1 MNFTFKISS
10 KKIKLHQL
18 LWIIPCV
25 AIITISYYHF
35 QVKEK
40 NAQRNAVIIDV
51 PIDAFDAKGH
61 LVDEKWMQYLKQS
74 KPIGIIFFPEHFQDR
89 NKTIQ
94 MVKDLKN
101 ILGDNTFF
109 AVDEEGGMIQRIP
122 WVNVPS
128 AMEVGKTYSK
138 LKTSQGINIA
148 KQYVKEVYEPM
159 FLEMQKLGLNMNFA
173 PNLDISFIN
182 PDKNKFYSKAVE
194 YMTISRK
201 NPNNVEKEQTQ
212 LYQEALL
219 FKSYLNYLGERKLL
233 SYEVGLEDLWKK
245 SKYIN
250 KKKLSK
256 QFDEIKKY
264 ANYASVIG
272 SRSYSSNPNIVAE
285 IASIF
290 VQTAKKYNI
299 NCVAKHALG
308 HGRAFGDTHQGR
320 QIVDTS
326 KNELLQ
332 TDLLPYKIISDKIK
346 FVMPS
351 HIIYS
356 DIDDRPAT
364 ISQKVLLFFKKH
376 ISNDVIFISDDMS
389 MGGAGQADQSPCDIL
404 IFSHTPLDVLQKQH
418 FKKINLNRSIFF
430 KKNHHQLL

>member
-1 MNFTFKISS
+1 MNFNLNIFKKISIYRFLCIVLS
-10 KKIKLHQL
+10 CTI
-18 LWIIPCV
+18 
-25 AIITISYYHF
+25 IITSFYF
-35 QVKEK
+35 FFKLK
-40 NAQRNAVIIDV
+40 NNKNTQRNAVIIDV
-51 PIDAFDAKGH
+51 PIDAFDNKGR
-61 LVDEKWMQYLKQS
+61 LVDEKWIQYLKQS

-94 MVKDLKN
+94 IIKDLKN

-122 WVNVPS
+122 WINIPS

-138 LKTSQGINIA
+138 LKTSQGTDVA

-182 PDKNKFYSKAVE
+182 PDENKFYSKAVE

-233 SYEVGLEDLWKK
+233 SYEVGLEDLWEQ
-245 SKYIN
+245 SKYID
-250 KKKLSK
+250 KKRLSK
-256 QFDEIKKY
+256 QFNDIKKY

-290 VQTAKKYNI
+290 VQTAEKYNI
-299 NCVAKHALG
+299 KCVAKHALG
-308 HGRAFGDTHQGR
+308 HGRSFGDTHQGR
-320 QIVDTS
+320 QIVDAS

-332 TDLLPYKIISDKIK
+332 TDLLPYKIISNKIK

-356 DIDDRPAT
+356 DIDDKPAT
-364 ISQKVLLFFKKH
+364 ISQKVLRFFKKH

-389 MGGAGQADQSPCDIL
+389 MGGAVQADQSPCDIL
-404 IFSHTPLDVLQKQH
+404 IFSHTPLDVLRKQH
-418 FKKINLNRSIFF
+418 FKKINLNKSVFIS
-430 KKNHHQLL
+430 KI